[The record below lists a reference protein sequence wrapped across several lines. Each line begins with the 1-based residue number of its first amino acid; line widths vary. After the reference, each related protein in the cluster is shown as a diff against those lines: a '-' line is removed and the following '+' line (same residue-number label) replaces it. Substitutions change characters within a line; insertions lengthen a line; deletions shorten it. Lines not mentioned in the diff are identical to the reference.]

1 MKSIADEIVDYSSKN
16 PCFVNFFNSS
26 NMLKIPVE
34 LASKS
39 EDTLVGRNFITQESV
54 SLDLQNITGFTWY
67 DSNQVEYLN
76 KAIEDVK
83 NKIKHIESLTKDYKF
98 EYSYDKRNLYYVDDA
113 NSIALIAFDIE
124 KIENLYN
131 DVNIEDNKEKFKN
144 IVSIVAEHAKQTI
157 RRESNDYIKDNDGA
171 SIESAEEINA
181 IIDIIDES
189 VGNLNTNFTSA
200 HDLLFE
206 AWPPLLSP
214 NPFVLQL

>member
-1 MKSIADEIVDYSSKN
+1 MKSIVDEIIDYSSKN
-16 PCFVNFFNSS
+16 PCFVNFS
-26 NMLKIPVE
+26 NDSNVLKIPIE

-39 EDTLVGRNFITQESV
+39 EKTLIGRNFITQENV
-54 SLDLQNITGFTWY
+54 TLDLQNISGFTWY
-67 DSNQVEYLN
+67 DGNQTEYLN
-76 KAIEDVK
+76 RAIEDVK
-83 NKIKHIESLTKDYKF
+83 NKIKHLESLTKDYKF

-124 KIENLYN
+124 KIENFYN
-131 DVNIEDNKEKFKN
+131 NVNIENNRKKFKN
-144 IVSIVAEHAKQTI
+144 IINTVADHAKQTI
-157 RRESNDYIKDNDGA
+157 RQQSSDYIKDNDSA
-171 SIESAEEINA
+171 SIESTEEVNA

-189 VGNLNTNFTSA
+189 ISNLNTDFDSA